1 MGSIKFGETKEFS
14 FEFTNT
20 GKEEF
25 VVENIAGSC
34 SCTEIVDFKK
44 RVKAGEKGYV
54 KVKFYS
60 EKAKVQDAYPS
71 GIEIFANTPD
81 PLTLQPFTIDVKP

>member
-1 MGSIKFGETKEFS
+1 M
-14 FEFTNT
+14 
-20 GKEEF
+20 
-25 VVENIAGSC
+25 ENIAGSC

-44 RVKAGEKGYV
+44 RVQPGQKGQV
-54 KVKFYS
+54 KVKFDS
-60 EKAKVQDAYPS
+60 NKAKVQDAYPS